1 MSTITWLISQ
11 LIHRSIRQPTHLGR
25 HIDRHSTDMWTDISA
40 DTLLL
45 CRPRHRSSVG
55 RYFDRDI
62 DRYIGRG
69 VHKIHMIQRKQGS
82 MLSMLALIRLLHLWC
97 RSRIIDRNHSHQR
110 QQSYW
115 QFIIISVNIDFTNQ
129 LHNYTLLISLSLAKS
144 AKFARF
150 VDERMSQH
158 GGKHAVSMHRPFVSS
173 SIACTTFGVFK
184 DMPKGYLCGHFA
196 LDDVKFGC

>member
-69 VHKIHMIQRKQGS
+69 VHKIHILRQNFWKKQKTKHSPTLFFFLIILLGTILSKFNWKKLKSVWNKLKRCATCSFTHWNFCFETERKIYLRVFVRSNDKTIQNVWKFI
-82 MLSMLALIRLLHLWC
+82 MTPWPIKW
-97 RSRIIDRNHSHQR
+97 RII
-110 QQSYW
+110 
-115 QFIIISVNIDFTNQ
+115 
-129 LHNYTLLISLSLAKS
+129 LL
-144 AKFARF
+144 
-150 VDERMSQH
+150 
-158 GGKHAVSMHRPFVSS
+158 
-173 SIACTTFGVFK
+173 
-184 DMPKGYLCGHFA
+184 
-196 LDDVKFGC
+196 